1 MSGEGDSDPT
11 EGHSQLSV
19 GTLPLT
25 DKDPPKDPEDKS
37 PPQEPSVEEPI
48 SGSLERDKKSGSTPP
63 FEKPKQ
69 TIDTPSEYP
78 PQDQPE
84 TPIDPVEHPI
94 KPPSKRSQKDPI
106 ADPFSRFWS
115 GETADVTDKDR
126 KRHSW
131 LTRKPKRRHSDGLG
145 ILDGQNERPY
155 KYVLEGERDLL
166 PRPRFYSRC
175 PDASSISLEYV
186 DFILGCI
193 VQQRHQELEQE
204 KLEKE
209 KKESERRRQA
219 ELPIDIRDRP
229 KRLILVDPI
238 ISPFDSGEDKVPG
251 EGTHTPTNHPFSPV
265 TVLESPSSPLGPGYP
280 ILHKEST
287 DSEDSFASETES
299 IMTATTKELI
309 DTLTK
314 TLKNINQSPT
324 IPLPVFKGK
333 KGEDPEDHILKV
345 EDYFGVHQIT
355 EQADKIN
362 RFKDTLFETA
372 RKWAQNLNYT
382 DVTKFDYVPANAN
395 DKIAS
400 MKYLFLAR
408 FAKEGRTLE
417 AAYSAWGALAFDPNK
432 DDIEQF
438 IQKVEELAKKL
449 GYNQDAQVMA
459 VKSVLPRDVYGIC
472 MTYKTLKELKAFLI
486 ELFSNPKMREAVP
499 GTASAVA
506 EPGVF
511 SIGQH
516 MESNVVG
523 PTAADVSKIC
533 QDMNDL
539 HVRFNKITSADF
551 RSKSSKPWK
560 PEVTPPR
567 RRGGF
572 SRGRGGRQFDNAQRN
587 DRFKNSESNSNQDRD
602 NGQRNNAVNFRGRGQ
617 GRGNFK
623 GNMRGKGR
631 GKFDK
636 SPNVRRPR
644 VASKTVDKD
653 KMRCHYC
660 NEFGHFIRECSKK
673 NRDENKTGHFNGM
686 SMDYY
691 ENDLYTGE
699 DYDDDI
705 FATLNS

>member
-1 MSGEGDSDPT
+1 MSGEGDLDPT

-25 DKDPPKDPEDKS
+25 DKDPPKYPENKS
-37 PPQEPSVEEPI
+37 PPQEPSVEENT
-48 SGSLERDKKSGSTPP
+48 SGSLEKDKKHPP
-63 FEKPKQ
+63 K
-69 TIDTPSEYP
+69 YH
-78 PQDQPE
+78 PE
-84 TPIDPVEHPI
+84 THIDPEGHPA
-94 KPPSKRSQKDPI
+94 KPPSKRSQKDPVV
-106 ADPFSRFWS
+106 DPVSRFWS
-115 GETADVTDKDR
+115 GETADVTDKDK
-126 KRHSW
+126 KRHRW

-145 ILDGQNERPY
+145 ILDGQNEIPY

-175 PDASSISLEYV
+175 SETSSISLEYV
-186 DFILGCI
+186 EFILRHL
-193 VQQRHQELEQE
+193 VQQRNQELEQE

-209 KKESERRRQA
+209 KEESERRRQS
-219 ELPIDIRDRP
+219 ELPIDIRDKP
-229 KRLILVDPI
+229 KRFIPVDPI
-238 ISPFDSGEDKVPG
+238 ISPFDSGQDKVPG
-251 EGTHTPTNHPFSPV
+251 EGAYRPTDHPFSTV
-265 TVLESPSSPLGPGYP
+265 TDLESPSSPLGPGYSIP
-280 ILHKEST
+280 HKELT
-287 DSEDSFASETES
+287 DSEDSIDSETES

-345 EDYFGVHQIT
+345 EDYFGLHQI
-355 EQADKIN
+355 EDQRDKIK

-372 RKWAQNLNYT
+372 RKWAQNLSYT
-382 DVTKFDYVPANAN
+382 DVTKFDYDPANAN

-417 AAYSAWGALAFDPNK
+417 AAYSAWGALTFDPNK

-449 GYNQDAQVMA
+449 GNNQDAQVMA

-472 MTYKTLKELKAFLI
+472 MTYKTLTELKAFLI

-499 GTASAVA
+499 GTASTVA

-511 SIGQH
+511 SMGQH
-516 MESNVVG
+516 MENNVVG
-523 PTAADVSKIC
+523 PTTADVSKIR

-539 HVRFNKITSADF
+539 QVRFNKITSADF

-572 SRGRGGRQFDNAQRN
+572 NRGRSGRQFDNVQRN
-587 DRFKNSESNSNQDRD
+587 DRFKDSESNSNQDRD
-602 NGQRNNAVNFRGRGQ
+602 NGQRNNTVSFKGRGQ
-617 GRGNFK
+617 DRGNFR
-623 GNMRGKGR
+623 GNMRGKGKGR
-631 GKFDK
+631 GRFDK

-653 KMRCHYC
+653 NMRCHYC
-660 NEFGHFIRECSKK
+660 NEYGHFIRECSKK

-699 DYDDDI
+699 DYDDEV
-705 FATLNS
+705 FASLNS

>member
-1 MSGEGDSDPT
+1 MSGEGDLDPT

-25 DKDPPKDPEDKS
+25 DKDPPKNPENKS
-37 PPQEPSVEEPI
+37 PPQEPSVEEPT
-48 SGSLERDKKSGSTPP
+48 SGSLEKDKKHPP
-63 FEKPKQ
+63 K
-69 TIDTPSEYP
+69 DH
-78 PQDQPE
+78 PE
-84 TPIDPVEHPI
+84 THIDPEGHPA
-94 KPPSKRSQKDPI
+94 KPPSKRCQKDPVV
-106 ADPFSRFWS
+106 DPFSRFWS
-115 GETADVTDKDR
+115 GETAEVTDENKKKHR
-126 KRHSW
+126 W

-155 KYVLEGERDLL
+155 RYVLEGERELL

-175 PDASSISLEYV
+175 PETSSISLEYV
-186 DFILGCI
+186 DFILRHL
-193 VQQRHQELEQE
+193 VQQRNQELEQE

-209 KKESERRRQA
+209 REESERRRQS
-219 ELPIDIRDRP
+219 ELPIDIRDKP
-229 KRLILVDPI
+229 KRLIPVDPI

-251 EGTHTPTNHPFSPV
+251 EGAYRPTDHPFSPV
-265 TVLESPSSPLGPGYP
+265 TDLESPSSPLGPGYP
-280 ILHKEST
+280 IPHKELI
-287 DSEDSFASETES
+287 DSEDSIDSETES

-355 EQADKIN
+355 EQADKIS

-382 DVTKFDYVPANAN
+382 DVTKFDYDPANAN

-417 AAYSAWGALAFDPNK
+417 AAYSAWGALTFDPNK
-432 DDIEQF
+432 DDLEQF

-449 GYNQDAQVMA
+449 GYNQDVQVMA

-472 MTYKTLKELKAFLI
+472 MTYKTLTELKAFLI

-511 SIGQH
+511 SMGQH
-516 MESNVVG
+516 MENNVVG
-523 PTAADVSKIC
+523 PTAADVSKIH

-539 HVRFNKITSADF
+539 QVRFNKITSADF

-572 SRGRGGRQFDNAQRN
+572 NRGRSGRQFDNAQRN

-602 NGQRNNAVNFRGRGQ
+602 NDQRNNTVNFRGRGQ
-617 GRGNFK
+617 DRGNFR

-631 GKFDK
+631 GRGRFDK

-653 KMRCHYC
+653 KLRCHYC
-660 NEFGHFIRECSKK
+660 NEYGHFIRECSKK

-699 DYDDDI
+699 DYDDDV
-705 FATLNS
+705 FASLNS

>member
-1 MSGEGDSDPT
+1 MDTSTPSSPTHPLSGEGDLDPT

-25 DKDPPKDPEDKS
+25 DKDPPKNPANKS
-37 PPQEPSVEEPI
+37 PPQGPSVEEPT
-48 SGSLERDKKSGSTPP
+48 SDSPESNTRDKKSGNTPP
-63 FEKPKQ
+63 SVRSKQ
-69 TIDTPSEYP
+69 SVDAPSEYP

-84 TPIDPVEHPI
+84 TPVDPGEHLERS
-94 KPPSKRSQKDPI
+94 PSERSQKVPI
-106 ADPFSRFWS
+106 ADPFSRFWL
-115 GETADVTDKDR
+115 GETADVTDKDK
-126 KRHSW
+126 KRHRW
-131 LTRKPKRRHSDGLG
+131 LTRKPKRKHSDGFET
-145 ILDGQNERPY
+145 LDGKDKRPY

-175 PDASSISLEYV
+175 PDTSSISLEYV
-186 DFILGCI
+186 EFILKHI

-209 KKESERRRQA
+209 KEESERRRHS
-219 ELPIDIRDRP
+219 ELPIDIRDKP
-229 KRLILVDPI
+229 KRLIPVDPI

-251 EGTHTPTNHPFSPV
+251 EGTYRPIDHPFSPD
-265 TVLESPSSPLGPGYP
+265 TGLESPSSPLGPRYP
-280 ILHKEST
+280 IPHKEST
-287 DSEDSFASETES
+287 DSEDSIDSETES

-355 EQADKIN
+355 EQKDKIN

-372 RKWAQNLNYT
+372 RKWAQTLNYT
-382 DVTKFDYVPANAN
+382 EVTKFDYDPANAG
-395 DKIAS
+395 DKEAS

-417 AAYSAWGALAFDPNK
+417 AAYSAWGALTFDPNK
-432 DDIEQF
+432 DGIEQF
-438 IQKVEELAKKL
+438 ILKVEELAKKL

-459 VKSVLPRDVYGIC
+459 VKSVLPRDVYDIYI
-472 MTYKTLKELKAFLI
+472 TYKTLKELKAFLVK
-486 ELFSNPKMREAVP
+486 LFSNPKMREAVP

-516 MESNVVG
+516 MENNVVD
-523 PTAADVSKIC
+523 PTAADVSKIH

-539 HVRFNKITSADF
+539 QVSFNKITSADF
-551 RSKSSKPWK
+551 RTKSSKPWK
-560 PEVTPPR
+560 QEVTPPR

-572 SRGRGGRQFDNAQRN
+572 NRGRGGRRFDNAQRN
-587 DRFKNSESNSNQDRD
+587 DRFKNRVIVIKI
-602 NGQRNNAVNFRGRGQ
+602 GI
-617 GRGNFK
+617 
-623 GNMRGKGR
+623 M
-631 GKFDK
+631 
-636 SPNVRRPR
+636 VRE
-644 VASKTVDKD
+644 T
-653 KMRCHYC
+653 M
-660 NEFGHFIRECSKK
+660 
-673 NRDENKTGHFNGM
+673 
-686 SMDYY
+686 
-691 ENDLYTGE
+691 L
-699 DYDDDI
+699 
-705 FATLNS
+705 

>member
-1 MSGEGDSDPT
+1 MSGEGDLDPT

-25 DKDPPKDPEDKS
+25 DKDPPKNPENKS
-37 PPQEPSVEEPI
+37 PPQEPSVEEPT
-48 SGSLERDKKSGSTPP
+48 SGSLEMDKKHPP
-63 FEKPKQ
+63 K
-69 TIDTPSEYP
+69 DH
-78 PQDQPE
+78 PE
-84 TPIDPVEHPI
+84 THIDPEGHLA
-94 KPPSKRSQKDPI
+94 KPPSKRSQKDPVV
-106 ADPFSRFWS
+106 DPFSRFWS
-115 GETADVTDKDR
+115 GKTADVTDKDK
-126 KRHSW
+126 KRYRW
-131 LTRKPKRRHSDGLG
+131 LTRKPKRRHSDGFG

-175 PDASSISLEYV
+175 PETSSISLEYV
-186 DFILGCI
+186 EFILRHL
-193 VQQRHQELEQE
+193 VQQRNQELEQE

-209 KKESERRRQA
+209 KEESERRRQS
-219 ELPIDIRDRP
+219 EIPIDIRDKP
-229 KRLILVDPI
+229 KRLIPVDPI

-251 EGTHTPTNHPFSPV
+251 EGAYRPTDHPFSTV
-265 TVLESPSSPLGPGYP
+265 TDLESLSSQLGPGYP
-280 ILHKEST
+280 IPHKELT
-287 DSEDSFASETES
+287 DSEDSIDSETES
-299 IMTATTKELI
+299 IMTATTEELI

-355 EQADKIN
+355 EQADKIS

-382 DVTKFDYVPANAN
+382 DVTKFDYDPANAN

-417 AAYSAWGALAFDPNK
+417 AAYSAWGALTFDPNK

-459 VKSVLPRDVYGIC
+459 AESVLPRDVYGIC
-472 MTYKTLKELKAFLI
+472 MTYKTLTELKAFLI

-499 GTASAVA
+499 GTASTVA

-511 SIGQH
+511 SMGQH
-516 MESNVVG
+516 MENNVVG
-523 PTAADVSKIC
+523 PTAADVSKIR

-539 HVRFNKITSADF
+539 QVRFNKITSADF
-551 RSKSSKPWK
+551 RSKSGKPWK

-572 SRGRGGRQFDNAQRN
+572 NRGRSGRQFDNVQRN

-602 NGQRNNAVNFRGRGQ
+602 NGQRNNTVNFRGRGQ
-617 GRGNFK
+617 DRGNFR
-623 GNMRGKGR
+623 GNMRGKGKGR
-631 GKFDK
+631 GRFDK

-660 NEFGHFIRECSKK
+660 NEYGHFIRECSKK

-699 DYDDDI
+699 DYDDEV
-705 FATLNS
+705 FASLNS